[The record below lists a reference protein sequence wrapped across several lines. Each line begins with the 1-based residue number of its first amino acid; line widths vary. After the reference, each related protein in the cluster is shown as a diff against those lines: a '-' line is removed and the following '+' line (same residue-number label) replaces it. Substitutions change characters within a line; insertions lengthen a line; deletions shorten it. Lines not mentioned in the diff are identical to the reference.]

1 MMKLNRPRWSPLLW
15 RIALLSAVLLF
26 HNPVVHGNDE
36 ISTES
41 QPAGDAEQYET
52 PTVDPKRMYFAEHFD
67 DLFDGASNAIEKRW
81 VKSKAKKDDAAEEV
95 AKYDGE
101 WAVEQPQRPILA
113 NDYGLVLKSKAKHAA
128 IASPLLLNRPFVFE
142 DKPLVVQY
150 EVNLQE
156 GQECGGSYIK
166 LLSVG
171 DGTKDLKQFH
181 DKTPYT
187 IMFGPDKCGND
198 VKLHFIF
205 RHVNPINGTITEKH
219 CNKQKDRLDD
229 PFKDKRPHLYQLII
243 RPDNTYTIR
252 VDHKTVN
259 EGSLLTNFTPAVNP
273 PAEIDDPE
281 DRKPEN
287 WDDREKIP
295 DPEATKPD
303 DWNEDEPAQIP
314 DPKATKPAGWLDD
327 VEEMVPDSSAVK
339 PEDWDNDMDGEWEP
353 PLIPNPMCEKAVGCG
368 LWKAPMVPNPNYKG
382 KWRPP
387 LIANVNYQGKWA
399 PRKIPNPDFFEDLT
413 PFRMTPIAAVGIELW
428 SMSNDILFDNIV
440 ICDDESVADEWA
452 AQTFDLKV
460 KTLDRQAQTLWDRA
474 MRYIN
479 YKPGYWGAYFVY
491 CSIPLIAYV
500 WFLWSR
506 RDKEETFV
514 SRVLKYCNSNPWM
527 WAVLIV
533 VGDAKAEIGRKKKND
548 DYPAPEQEQ
557 DELVGGAGEEAEDDG
572 RSSKTKLN
580 AAATGSS
587 GSRSASSAGEAYAEN
602 EDERDGDEAEE
613 DEEDDEAQEEAQ
625 EMEAGEEEAS
635 SSDAPVDS
643 KNSEG
648 GEGLKKRRARK
659 D

>member
-1 MMKLNRPRWSPLLW
+1 
-15 RIALLSAVLLF
+15 
-26 HNPVVHGNDE
+26 
-36 ISTES
+36 
-41 QPAGDAEQYET
+41 
-52 PTVDPKRMYFAEHFD
+52 MYFAEHFD
-67 DLFDGASNAIEKRW
+67 DLFDGAIDAIEKRW

-460 KTLDRQAQTLWDRA
+460 KTLDRQAMLHQ
-474 MRYIN
+474 MFNNI
-479 YKPGYWGAYFVY
+479 FS
-491 CSIPLIAYV
+491 SI
-500 WFLWSR
+500 R
-506 RDKEETFV
+506 EK
-514 SRVLKYCNSNPWM
+514 
-527 WAVLIV
+527 
-533 VGDAKAEIGRKKKND
+533 GDAKAEIGRKKKND
-548 DYPAPEQEQ
+548 DYPAPEHEQ

>member
-15 RIALLSAVLLF
+15 RITLLCAVVLF

-41 QPAGDAEQYET
+41 QPAEDAELYET
-52 PTVDPKRMYFAEHFD
+52 PKIDSKRMYFAEHFD
-67 DLFDGASNAIEKRW
+67 DLYNEDAIEKRW
-81 VKSKAKKDDAAEEV
+81 VKSKAKKDDAADEV

-128 IASPLLLNRPFVFE
+128 IASHLLLNRPFVFE

-205 RHVNPINGTITEKH
+205 RHVNPVNSTITEKH

-295 DPEATKPD
+295 DPDATKPD
-303 DWNEDEPAQIP
+303 DWNEDEPAQIA
-314 DPKATKPAGWLDD
+314 DPKATKPSGWLDD
-327 VEEMVPDSSAVK
+327 VEEMVPDSTAVK
-339 PEDWDNDMDGEWEP
+339 PSDWDNDMDGEWEP
-353 PLIPNPMCEKAVGCG
+353 PLIPNPLCEKAVGCG
-368 LWKAPMVPNPNYKG
+368 LWKAPMVANPNYKG

-399 PRKIPNPDFFEDLT
+399 PRMIPNPDFFEDLT
-413 PFRMTPIAAVGIELW
+413 PFRMTPIAAVGFEIW
-428 SMSNDILFDNIV
+428 SMSSDILFDNVV
-440 ICDDESVADEWA
+440 ICDDEAVADEWA

-491 CSIPLIAYV
+491 CSIPLIAYI

-506 RDKEETFV
+506 RDTEADT
-514 SRVLKYCNSNPWM
+514 
-527 WAVLIV
+527 
-533 VGDAKAEIGRKKKND
+533 KAEVGRKKKND
-548 DYPAPEQEQ
+548 DYPAPE
-557 DELVGGAGEEAEDDG
+557 DELDDMAAATAGEMGEDG

-580 AAATGSS
+580 AATTGSS
-587 GSRSASSAGEAYAEN
+587 GSRSASSAGEAYG
-602 EDERDGDEAEE
+602 EDEDEQDGDEAEGD
-613 DEEDDEAQEEAQ
+613 DEENEAQEEAQ
-625 EMEAGEEEAS
+625 DMGAAGEEDAS
-635 SSDAPVDS
+635 AGSDVPVDS
-643 KNSEG
+643 KQPEG
-648 GEGLKKRRARK
+648 AEGLKKRKARR

>member
-1 MMKLNRPRWSPLLW
+1 MMKLNGPRWSLHLW
-15 RIALLSAVLLF
+15 RLTLLCALVLF

-36 ISTES
+36 TSTES
-41 QPAGDAEQYET
+41 QPAEDAELYET
-52 PTVDPKRMYFAEHFD
+52 PKVDPKRMYFAEHFD
-67 DLFDGASNAIEKRW
+67 DLYKDGAIEKRW
-81 VKSKAKKDDAAEEV
+81 IKSKAKKDDAAEEV

-128 IASPLLLNRPFVFE
+128 IASHLLLNRPFVFE

-205 RHVNPINGTITEKH
+205 RHVNPVNGTITEKH

-243 RPDNTYTIR
+243 RPDNTFTIR

-281 DRKPEN
+281 DRKPAN

-295 DPEATKPD
+295 DPDATKPD
-303 DWNEDEPAQIP
+303 DWNEDEPAQIA
-314 DPKATKPAGWLDD
+314 DPKATKPSGWLDD
-327 VEEMVPDSSAVK
+327 VEEMVPDSTAVK
-339 PEDWDNDMDGEWEP
+339 PADWDNDMDGEWEP
-353 PLIPNPMCEKAVGCG
+353 PLIPNPLCEKAVGCG
-368 LWKAPMVPNPNYKG
+368 LWKPPMVANPNYKG

-413 PFRMTPIAAVGIELW
+413 PFRMTPIAAVGFEIW
-428 SMSNDILFDNIV
+428 SMSSDILFDNVV
-440 ICDDESVADEWA
+440 ICDDEAVADEWA

-460 KTLDRQAQTLWDRA
+460 KTLDRQAA
-474 MRYIN
+474 
-479 YKPGYWGAYFVY
+479 
-491 CSIPLIAYV
+491 
-500 WFLWSR
+500 
-506 RDKEETFV
+506 
-514 SRVLKYCNSNPWM
+514 
-527 WAVLIV
+527 
-533 VGDAKAEIGRKKKND
+533 DAKAEIGRKKKDD
-548 DYPAPEQEQ
+548 DYPAPE
-557 DELVGGAGEEAEDDG
+557 DEADDVAGTGEADDG

-580 AAATGSS
+580 AATTGST
-587 GSRSASSAGEAYAEN
+587 GSRSASSAGEAYAED
-602 EDERDGDEAEE
+602 EDDQEGDEAEG
-613 DEEDDEAQEEAQ
+613 DDEDNEPQEEAQ
-625 EMEAGEEEAS
+625 EEMVAADEDAS
-635 SSDAPVDS
+635 SSDVPVDS
-643 KNSEG
+643 KNSDG
-648 GEGLKKRRARK
+648 AEGLKKRKARR

>member
-1 MMKLNRPRWSPLLW
+1 MMKLNRPRWSPLLR
-15 RIALLSAVLLF
+15 RITLLLCAVVLF
-26 HNPVVHGNDE
+26 HNFVAVHGNDE
-36 ISTES
+36 TSTEP
-41 QPAGDAEQYET
+41 QPVAEDAELYET
-52 PTVDPKRMYFAEHFD
+52 PKVDPKRMYFAEHFD
-67 DLFDGASNAIEKRW
+67 DLYSDDAIGKRW

-128 IASPLLLNRPFVFE
+128 IASHLLLNRPFVFE

-205 RHVNPINGTITEKH
+205 RHVNPVNGTITEKH

-295 DPEATKPD
+295 DPDATKPD
-303 DWNEDEPAQIP
+303 DWNEEEPAQIA
-314 DPKATKPAGWLDD
+314 DPKATKPTGWLDD
-327 VEEMVPDSSAVK
+327 VEEMVPDSGAVK
-339 PEDWDNDMDGEWEP
+339 PDDWDNDMDGEWEP
-353 PLIPNPMCEKAVGCG
+353 PLIPNPLCEKAVGCG

-413 PFRMTPIAAVGIELW
+413 PFRMTPIAAVGIEIW
-428 SMSNDILFDNIV
+428 SMSSDILFDNIV
-440 ICDDESVADEWA
+440 ISDDEAVADEWA

-506 RDKEETFV
+506 RDKE
-514 SRVLKYCNSNPWM
+514 S
-527 WAVLIV
+527 
-533 VGDAKAEIGRKKKND
+533 DAKAEVGRKKKND
-548 DYPAPEQEQ
+548 DYPAPE
-557 DELVGGAGEEAEDDG
+557 DDLDAPELDDDG

-580 AAATGSS
+580 AATTGSS
-587 GSRSASSAGEAYAEN
+587 GSRSASSAGDAYGEDDDDEQEADDAEGDDDEN
-602 EDERDGDEAEE
+602 EEEPQEEEAKEMPGGVEE
-613 DEEDDEAQEEAQ
+613 D
-625 EMEAGEEEAS
+625 AS
-635 SSDAPVDS
+635 SSDVPVDS

-648 GEGLKKRRARK
+648 GEGLKKRKARR

>member
-15 RIALLSAVLLF
+15 RIALLSTVLLF

-36 ISTES
+36 ISSES

-67 DLFDGASNAIEKRW
+67 DLFDGASDAIEKRW

-399 PRKIPNPDFFEDLT
+399 PRKISNPDFFEDLT

-460 KTLDRQAQTLWDRA
+460 KTLDRQA
-474 MRYIN
+474 
-479 YKPGYWGAYFVY
+479 
-491 CSIPLIAYV
+491 
-500 WFLWSR
+500 
-506 RDKEETFV
+506 
-514 SRVLKYCNSNPWM
+514 
-527 WAVLIV
+527 
-533 VGDAKAEIGRKKKND
+533 GDAKAEIGRKKKND
-548 DYPAPEQEQ
+548 DYPAPEHEQ

>member
-1 MMKLNRPRWSPLLW
+1 MMKLNRMRWSSLVW
-15 RIALLSAVLLF
+15 RITLLCVVVLF
-26 HNPVVHGNDE
+26 HNSVVHGNDE
-36 ISTES
+36 IATES
-41 QPAGDAEQYET
+41 KPAEDAELYVT
-52 PTVDPKRMYFAEHFD
+52 PNVDPKRVYFAEHFD
-67 DLFDGASNAIEKRW
+67 DLYEGNDVEKRW
-81 VKSKAKKDDAAEEV
+81 VKSQAKKEDASEEV

-128 IASPLLLNRPFVFE
+128 IASHLLLNRPFVFN

-198 VKLHFIF
+198 IKLHFIF

-314 DPKATKPAGWLDD
+314 DPKATKPSGWLDD

-339 PEDWDNDMDGEWEP
+339 PADWDNDMDGEWEP
-353 PLIPNPMCEKAVGCG
+353 PLIPNPLCEKAVGCG
-368 LWKAPMVPNPNYKG
+368 LWKAPMVANPNYKG

-413 PFRMTPIAAVGIELW
+413 PFRMTPIAAVGFEIW

-440 ICDDESVADEWA
+440 ICDDEAVADEWA

-460 KTLDRQAQTLWDRA
+460 KTLDRQAA
-474 MRYIN
+474 N
-479 YKPGYWGAYFVY
+479 
-491 CSIPLIAYV
+491 
-500 WFLWSR
+500 
-506 RDKEETFV
+506 
-514 SRVLKYCNSNPWM
+514 
-527 WAVLIV
+527 
-533 VGDAKAEIGRKKKND
+533 AKAEVGRRKKTD
-548 DYPAPEQEQ
+548 DYPAPEDEQEG
-557 DELVGGAGEEAEDDG
+557 DGEGNDAV
-572 RSSKTKLN
+572 RSTKTTLN
-580 AAATGSS
+580 ATASASS
-587 GSRSASSAGEAYAEN
+587 GGSRSASSAGEAYAEDD
-602 EDERDGDEAEE
+602 DEEHEGDEAED
-613 DEEDDEAQEEAQ
+613 DEEEEAQEESRPAQ
-625 EMEAGEEEAS
+625 ASEEDAAS

-643 KNSEG
+643 KLAEG
-648 GEGLKKRRARK
+648 GEGLKKRKARK

>member
-15 RIALLSAVLLF
+15 RITLLCAVLLF
-26 HNPVVHGNDE
+26 HNPAVHGNDE
-36 ISTES
+36 IATET
-41 QPAGDAEQYET
+41 QPAEDAELYET
-52 PTVDPKRMYFAEHFD
+52 PKIDSKRMYFAEHFD
-67 DLFDGASNAIEKRW
+67 DLHQDDAIEKRW

-128 IASPLLLNRPFVFE
+128 IASHLLLNRPFVFE

-205 RHVNPINGTITEKH
+205 RHVNPVNGSITEKH

-295 DPEATKPD
+295 DPDATKPD
-303 DWNEDEPAQIP
+303 DWNEEEPAQIA
-314 DPKATKPAGWLDD
+314 DPKATKPSGWLDD
-327 VEEMVPDSSAVK
+327 VEEMVPDSTAVK
-339 PEDWDNDMDGEWEP
+339 PADWDNDMDGEWEP
-353 PLIPNPMCEKAVGCG
+353 PLIPNPLCEKAVGCG
-368 LWKAPMVPNPNYKG
+368 LWKPPMVANPSYKG

-413 PFRMTPIAAVGIELW
+413 PFRMTPIAAVGFEIW
-428 SMSNDILFDNIV
+428 SMSSDILFDNVV
-440 ICDDESVADEWA
+440 ICDDEAVADDWA

-491 CSIPLIAYV
+491 CSIPLIAYI

-506 RDKEETFV
+506 RDTE
-514 SRVLKYCNSNPWM
+514 
-527 WAVLIV
+527 A
-533 VGDAKAEIGRKKKND
+533 DAKAELGRKKKND
-548 DYPAPEQEQ
+548 DYPAPE
-557 DELVGGAGEEAEDDG
+557 DELDDMAGSGEVDEDG
-572 RSSKTKLN
+572 RTSKTKLN
-580 AAATGSS
+580 AATAGSS
-587 GSRSASSAGEAYAEN
+587 GSRSASSAGEAYG
-602 EDERDGDEAEE
+602 EDEDEQEVDEADGDEEE
-613 DEEDDEAQEEAQ
+613 NDPQEEAP
-625 EMEAGEEEAS
+625 ELVSAGDEDAS

-648 GEGLKKRRARK
+648 AEGLKKRKARR

>member
-15 RIALLSAVLLF
+15 RITILCAVLLF

-36 ISTES
+36 IATES
-41 QPAGDAEQYET
+41 QPAEDAELYET
-52 PTVDPKRMYFAEHFD
+52 PKIDSKHMYFAEHFD
-67 DLFDGASNAIEKRW
+67 DLYQDDAIEKRW

-128 IASPLLLNRPFVFE
+128 IASHLLLNRPFVFD

-205 RHVNPINGTITEKH
+205 RHVNPVNGSITEKH

-252 VDHKTVN
+252 VDRKTVN

-273 PAEIDDPE
+273 PAEVDDPE

-295 DPEATKPD
+295 DPDATKPD
-303 DWNEDEPAQIP
+303 DWNEEEPAQIA
-314 DPKATKPAGWLDD
+314 DPKATKPSGWLDD
-327 VEEMVPDSSAVK
+327 VEEMVPDSTAVK
-339 PEDWDNDMDGEWEP
+339 PADWDNDMDGEWEP
-353 PLIPNPMCEKAVGCG
+353 PLIPNPLCEKAVGCG
-368 LWKAPMVPNPNYKG
+368 LWKPPMVANPNYKG

-413 PFRMTPIAAVGIELW
+413 PFRMTPIAAVGFEIW
-428 SMSNDILFDNIV
+428 SMSSDILFDNVV
-440 ICDDESVADEWA
+440 ICDDEAVADEWA

-460 KTLDRQAQTLWDRA
+460 KTLDRQAETL
-474 MRYIN
+474 
-479 YKPGYWGAYFVY
+479 
-491 CSIPLIAYV
+491 
-500 WFLWSR
+500 
-506 RDKEETFV
+506 V

-527 WAVLIV
+527 WAVLLVV
-533 VGDAKAEIGRKKKND
+533 VGLPVAIMIYFMCFSKADAKAELGRKKKND
-548 DYPAPEQEQ
+548 DYPAPE
-557 DELVGGAGEEAEDDG
+557 DELDDGSGEVDEDG

-580 AAATGSS
+580 AAPTGSS
-587 GSRSASSAGEAYAEN
+587 GSRSASSAGEAYG
-602 EDERDGDEAEE
+602 EDEDEQEVDEADGD
-613 DEEDDEAQEEAQ
+613 DEENDAQEEAPGLVA
-625 EMEAGEEEAS
+625 AGDEDAS
-635 SSDAPVDS
+635 SSDVPVDS

-648 GEGLKKRRARK
+648 AEGLKKRKARR

>member
-1 MMKLNRPRWSPLLW
+1 MMKLNRHRWSPPLW
-15 RIALLSAVLLF
+15 RVALLLCSIVVLF
-26 HNPVVHGNDE
+26 HNSVVCGNDE
-36 ISTES
+36 TEAEVQSTLS
-41 QPAGDAEQYET
+41 DAELYVT
-52 PTVDPKRMYFAEHFD
+52 PKVDAKRMYFAEHFD
-67 DLFDGASNAIEKRW
+67 DLYEGNAIEKRW
-81 VKSKAKKDDAAEEV
+81 TKSKAKKDDAADEV

-113 NDYGLVLKSKAKHAA
+113 NDFGLVLKSKAKHAA
-128 IASPLLLNRPFVFE
+128 IASHLLLNRPFVFK

-295 DPEATKPD
+295 DPEASKPE
-303 DWNEDEPAQIP
+303 DWNEDEPAQIA
-314 DPKATKPAGWLDD
+314 DPKATKPVGWLDD
-327 VEEMVPDSSAVK
+327 VEEMIPDSSAVK
-339 PEDWDNDMDGEWEP
+339 PSDWDNDMDGEWEP
-353 PLIPNPMCEKAVGCG
+353 PLVPNPLCEDAVGCG
-368 LWKAPMVPNPNYKG
+368 LWKAPMVANPNYKG

-399 PRKIPNPDFFEDLT
+399 PRKIANPDFFEDLS
-413 PFRMTPIAAVGIELW
+413 PFRMTSIAAVGFEIW
-428 SMSNDILFDNIV
+428 SMSSDILFDNVV
-440 ICDDESVADEWA
+440 ICDDEAVADDWA
-452 AQTFDLKV
+452 AQTFDLKI
-460 KTLDRQAQTLWDRA
+460 KTLDRQA
-474 MRYIN
+474 
-479 YKPGYWGAYFVY
+479 
-491 CSIPLIAYV
+491 
-500 WFLWSR
+500 
-506 RDKEETFV
+506 ETFV
-514 SRVLKYCNSNPWM
+514 SRMLKYCNSNPWM
-527 WAVLIV
+527 WAVLVVV
-533 VGDAKAEIGRKKKND
+533 VGLPVAIMIYFMCFAKADAKAQVGRRKKMD
-548 DYPAPEQEQ
+548 DYPVGGEEEQDDGASTGEAEQE
-557 DELVGGAGEEAEDDG
+557 GEVSD
-572 RSSKTKLN
+572 KTKLN
-580 AAATGSS
+580 SGSS
-587 GSRSASSAGEAYAEN
+587 DTIVTRSASSAGEAYAAEQ
-602 EDERDGDEAEE
+602 DEGDDDEAEE
-613 DEEDDEAQEEAQ
+613 DDEVLEEAPQTVAPEED
-625 EMEAGEEEAS
+625 GT
-635 SSDAPVDS
+635 SSDTPVDS
-643 KNSEG
+643 KHVEG
-648 GEGLKKRRARK
+648 GEGLKKRKARK

>member
-1 MMKLNRPRWSPLLW
+1 MMKLNRPRWSPLLC
-15 RIALLSAVLLF
+15 RITLLCSVLLLF

-36 ISTES
+36 ISTDS
-41 QPAGDAEQYET
+41 QPVTTEDAEQYET
-52 PTVDPKRMYFAEHFD
+52 PKIDPKRMYFAEHFD
-67 DLFDGASNAIEKRW
+67 DLYGEKAIEKRW

-101 WAVEQPQRPILA
+101 WEIEQPQRPILA
-113 NDYGLVLKSKAKHAA
+113 NDFGLVLKSKAKHAA

-171 DGTKDLKQFH
+171 EGTKDLKQFH

-205 RHVNPINGTITEKH
+205 RHVNPLNGTITEKH

-295 DPEATKPD
+295 DPDASKPD

-314 DPKATKPAGWLDD
+314 DPKATKPTGWLDD

-339 PEDWDNDMDGEWEP
+339 PDDWDNDMDGEWEP

-368 LWKAPMVPNPNYKG
+368 LWKAPMVANPNYKC

-399 PRKIPNPDFFEDLT
+399 PRKIQNPDFFEDLT
-413 PFRMTPIAAVGIELW
+413 PFRMTPIAAVGIEIW

-460 KTLDRQAQTLWDRA
+460 KTLDRQA
-474 MRYIN
+474 
-479 YKPGYWGAYFVY
+479 
-491 CSIPLIAYV
+491 
-500 WFLWSR
+500 
-506 RDKEETFV
+506 ETFV

-533 VGDAKAEIGRKKKND
+533 VVGLPVAIMIYLMCLSKKVDTKAEIGRKKKDD
-548 DYPAPEQEQ
+548 DYPAAENEQ
-557 DELVGGAGEEAEDDG
+557 DDLAGAGEADEDG
-572 RSSKTKLN
+572 RSSKTMLN
-580 AAATGSS
+580 AATTGSS
-587 GSRSASSAGEAYAEN
+587 GSRSASSAGEAYP
-602 EDERDGDEAEE
+602 EDEDEHDGDEV
-613 DEEDDEAQEEAQ
+613 EDDEEENEAQ
-625 EMEAGEEEAS
+625 DEAQGMEAAEEEAS
-635 SSDAPVDS
+635 SSDVPVDS

-648 GEGLKKRRARK
+648 GEGLKKRKARK